1 MNRPSAQS
9 ILVVDDND
17 DNAEIVRA
25 LLESRGFPV
34 LVAHDGDQAMV
45 LFESARP
52 SLVLLDVLMPGR
64 SGWEVCRLMR
74 QHPEHG
80 RNVRII
86 MLTALSDWNDKQSA
100 LQTGADDYITKP
112 IDLPDLELR
121 VRRNLALVTV
131 SLRDSFA
138 PGPRGATGHLHPT
151 ARGAGKQRPS

>member
-1 MNRPSAQS
+1 MLRSLGDAHMESSSAQA

-34 LVAHDGDQAMV
+34 IVAHDGDQALA

-52 SLVLLDVLMPGR
+52 PLVLLDVLMPGR

-80 RNVRII
+80 RSVRII
-86 MLTALSDWNDKQSA
+86 MLTALAEWNDKQSA
-100 LQTGADDYITKP
+100 IQTGADDYITKP
-112 IDLPDLELR
+112 LDLADLELS
-121 VRRNLALVTV
+121 RRNLALVTPP
-131 SLRDSFA
+131 A
-138 PGPRGATGHLHPT
+138 
-151 ARGAGKQRPS
+151 

>member
-1 MNRPSAQS
+1 MLVNARPGAHMGRPSAQS

-34 LVAHDGDQAMV
+34 LVAHDGDQAMA

-80 RNVRII
+80 RSVRII
-86 MLTALSDWNDKQSA
+86 MLTALAEWNDKQSA

-121 VRRNLALVTV
+121 VRRNLALLTPH
-131 SLRDSFA
+131 A
-138 PGPRGATGHLHPT
+138 
-151 ARGAGKQRPS
+151 

>member
-1 MNRPSAQS
+1 MDRRSPQS

-25 LLESRGFPV
+25 LLESRGLPV
-34 LVAHDGDQAMV
+34 LVAHDGDEAMA

-52 SLVLLDVLMPGR
+52 ALVLLDVLMPGR

-80 RNVRII
+80 RTVRII

-112 IDLPDLELR
+112 IDLADLELR
-121 VRRNLALVTV
+121 VRRNLALV
-131 SLRDSFA
+131 A
-138 PGPRGATGHLHPT
+138 PHA
-151 ARGAGKQRPS
+151 

>member
-1 MNRPSAQS
+1 MDSPTAHA

-25 LLESRGFPV
+25 LLEARGFPV
-34 LVAHDGDQAMV
+34 LVAHDGDEAMAI
-45 LFESARP
+45 FESSRP

-86 MLTALSDWNDKQSA
+86 MLTALAEWNDKQSA

-112 IDLPDLELR
+112 LDLADLELR
-121 VRRNLALVTV
+121 VRRNLALVT
-131 SLRDSFA
+131 
-138 PGPRGATGHLHPT
+138 PRA
-151 ARGAGKQRPS
+151 

>member
-1 MNRPSAQS
+1 MDRPSAPS

-34 LVAHDGDQAMV
+34 LVAHDGDQAMA

-86 MLTALSDWNDKQSA
+86 MLTALAEWNDKQSA

-112 IDLPDLELR
+112 IDLGDLELR
-121 VRRNLALVTV
+121 VRRNLALVIPH
-131 SLRDSFA
+131 A
-138 PGPRGATGHLHPT
+138 
-151 ARGAGKQRPS
+151 

>member
-1 MNRPSAQS
+1 MGNAAAQA

-34 LVAHDGDQAMV
+34 IVAHDGDEAMS

-64 SGWEVCRLMR
+64 TGWEVCRLMR

-80 RNVRII
+80 RSVRII
-86 MLTALSDWNDKQSA
+86 MLTALADWNDKQSA

-112 IDLPDLELR
+112 LDLADLELR
-121 VRRNLALVTV
+121 VRRNLALVT
-131 SLRDSFA
+131 
-138 PGPRGATGHLHPT
+138 PHT
-151 ARGAGKQRPS
+151 

>member
-1 MNRPSAQS
+1 MDRPSAQS

-34 LVAHDGDQAMV
+34 LVARDGEEAMA

-74 QHPEHG
+74 QHPEQG
-80 RNVRII
+80 RAVRII

-112 IDLPDLELR
+112 IDLADLELR
-121 VRRNLALVTV
+121 VRRNLALVTPH
-131 SLRDSFA
+131 A
-138 PGPRGATGHLHPT
+138 
-151 ARGAGKQRPS
+151 